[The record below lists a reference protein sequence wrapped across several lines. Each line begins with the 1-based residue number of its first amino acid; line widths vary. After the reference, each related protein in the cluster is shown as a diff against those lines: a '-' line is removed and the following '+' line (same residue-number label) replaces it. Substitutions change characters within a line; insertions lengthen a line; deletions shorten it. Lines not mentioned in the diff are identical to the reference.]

1 MTRLLLHLDAAY
13 NLARWLTRN
22 ELDAEDVVQ
31 EAYLR
36 AFSYFA
42 TFEGG
47 DGRGWLLTI
56 VRNTYYNWLKQNRV
70 HATIIPFEEE
80 TDGIRPGAPNPETL
94 AIERERIHLLREA
107 LDDLPTEFRKV
118 LVLREMEGLSYH
130 HIASI
135 AGVPIGTV
143 MSRLSR
149 ARKLLRCNLTRREA
163 EANQSCTREL
173 DYDGG
178 GDVLASC
185 VE

>member
-1 MTRLLLHLDAAY
+1 MTRLLAHLDAAY

-70 HATIIPFEEE
+70 HDPITPLQEEA
-80 TDGIRPGAPNPETL
+80 DGIRSGAPNPETL
-94 AIERERIHLLREA
+94 AIEQERIHLLREA
-107 LDDLPTEFRKV
+107 LDDLPTEFREV
-118 LVLREMEGLSYH
+118 LVLREMEGLSYRR
-130 HIASI
+130 ISSI

-149 ARKLLRCNLTRREA
+149 ARKLLQRNFDAWRGRRE
-163 EANQSCTREL
+163 S
-173 DYDGG
+173 DGG
-178 GDVLASC
+178 GHVLAGC